1 MNTFHK
7 TLLATALMGT
17 TAAAHAQ
24 LDFNIGAVSNYVF
37 RGVSQ
42 TGDDAAVQGGVD
54 WSHDSGVYLG
64 TWMSNVDF
72 GGDENA
78 EVDFYGGIA
87 GETDGGLGWDVG
99 ALYYHYPG
107 GGNIDYAEIAGSLSY
122 GPVSGGIAYTFY
134 GETGLDTPF
143 DEGDIY
149 ATAAIDLPLNLP
161 EGVSLSIFGG
171 YYWFNND
178 GDTFYDNGGTTPGTE
193 TSDYGHVGASLSK
206 DAGDWGS
213 VSVNLEYVDGDDDE
227 SPAADDDALF
237 WVGWSKG
244 F

>member
-24 LDFNIGAVSNYVF
+24 LDFNIGVVSNYLF

-42 TGDDAAVQGGVD
+42 TGNDAAVQGGVD

-72 GGDENA
+72 GGGEKA
-78 EVDFYGGIA
+78 EVDWYGGIA

-99 ALYYHYPG
+99 ALYYSYAG
-107 GGNIDYAEIAGSLSY
+107 GGDLDYAELAGSLSY
-122 GPVSGGIAYTFY
+122 GWLSGGIAYTFW
-134 GETGLDTPF
+134 GETSGDTPF
-143 DEGDIY
+143 DAGDIY
-149 ATAAIDLPLNLP
+149 AHAAIDLPLNLP
-161 EGVSLSIFGG
+161 EGVGLSLFGG

-178 GDTFYDNGGTTPGTE
+178 GDTAGGLETT
-193 TSDYGHVGASLSK
+193 DYGHIGTSLSK

-213 VSVNLEYVDGDDDE
+213 VSVNLEYVDGDSDE
-227 SPAADDDALF
+227 SPGTEDDAMF

>member
-1 MNTFHK
+1 MMKK
-7 TLLATALMGT
+7 TLLATALMGA
-17 TAAAHAQ
+17 TAASHAE
-24 LDFNIGAVSNYVF
+24 LDFNIGAVSNYIF

-54 WSHDSGVYLG
+54 WSNDSGIYLG

-78 EVDFYGGIA
+78 EIDFYGGIS
-87 GETDGGLGWDVG
+87 GESGGGLGWDVG
-99 ALYYHYPG
+99 ALYYYYPG
-107 GGNIDYAEIAGSLSY
+107 GGNIDYAELYGSLSL
-122 GPVSGGIAYTFY
+122 GMLSGGISYTVY
-134 GETGLDTPF
+134 GETDLDTPF
-143 DEGDIY
+143 DSGDLY
-149 ATAAIDLPLNLP
+149 ANAAVDLPVNLG
-161 EGVSLSIFGG
+161 EGVGLSIYGG

-178 GDTFYDNGGTTPGTE
+178 GDTFAGGSVE

-213 VSVNLEYVDGDDDE
+213 VSVNVDYVDGDEGPASGPAD

-237 WVGWSKG
+237 WVGWTKT